1 MKFFK
6 KLFLLLVYLSMV
18 SQAQAGGGNEA
29 AKFTLSGKVKDANT
43 GEYLPGVN
51 IYVKEI
57 TNGTTTNTYGFYSIT
72 LPPGNYT
79 VEYSYIG
86 YEKISRE
93 VKLNSNQAIN
103 IELKPKATTLES
115 VEITARPKDE
125 NVKSTEMSV
134 VKMDIKTINKIPA
147 LLGEV
152 DILKTLQL
160 FPGVQSTGE
169 GSTGYSVR
177 GGGTDQ
183 NLILMDEAQVYNASH
198 LMGFFSIF
206 NNDAVKELSLYKGDM
221 PASYGGRLSSIL
233 DVKQKDGNNKK
244 YGVTGG
250 LGLISSRLMIEGPIV
265 KNKASFLV
273 AGRRSYADLFIPL
286 ANNDNLDGSKLY
298 FYDFNAKLNYEIN
311 DNNRVFA
318 SGYMGRDVVKMTQ
331 GPGFGLDW
339 GNTTFSLRWNHIFS
353 KKMFTNFTG
362 THSDYTYDMGTD
374 DEQRGFSWVSRMKNH
389 NLKMDNGYYLNPN
402 NTLKFGAFF
411 SYHQFYPGT
420 ISSSGTSSVVN
431 DFEVP
436 SSQAFEYGLYA
447 ENEQKIGSL
456 LKINY
461 GIRFTIF
468 NNVGPVTVYNF
479 DANFQKIDSTVYTGW
494 DIYNTYSGLE
504 PRASF
509 TYMLNEKSSI
519 KGSYSRTMQLIQ
531 LASNSTVGNP
541 FSIWFP
547 ASPNVEPQFADQGA
561 VGYFRNFKDNMIE
574 FSVEVFYKKMHNQ
587 IDFRDHAQLLI
598 NPELEGELRFGY
610 GEAYGLELLLRK
622 QTGKLTGWVA
632 YTLSRSVR
640 YFDDINDG
648 KAYLSPFDKPHDVAV
663 VADYQFTKRLSVSA
677 SWVYSSGSTATFPTG
692 RFVFGNV
699 IAPVYSD
706 RNDYRLPDYH
716 RLDLGMTLNEK
727 PDSTRKWH
735 YSWVFSIYNAYNRHN
750 TYSISFENDDENPN
764 QQVAV
769 KTYLFGIIP
778 SVTFNFNF

>member
-1 MKFFK
+1 MNLRSIIAFV
-6 KLFLLLVYLSMV
+6 FLV
-18 SQAQAGGGNEA
+18 SIFSSSFAEGGTEAG
-29 AKFTLSGKVKDANT
+29 KFTLSGKVKDAST

-51 IYVKEI
+51 IFIKEI
-57 TNGTTTNTYGFYSIT
+57 NNGTTTNSYGFYSIT
-72 LPPGNYT
+72 LPVSKYSL
-79 VEYSYIG
+79 EFSYIG
-86 YEKISRE
+86 YEKV
-93 VKLNSNQAIN
+93 VKEINLTVNQVIN
-103 IELKPKATTLES
+103 MELKPISTTLEE

-160 FPGVQSTGE
+160 FPGVQSAGE

-206 NNDAVKELSLYKGDM
+206 NNDAVKELTLYKGDM
-221 PASYGGRLSSIL
+221 PASYGGRLASLL

-250 LGLISSRLMIEGPIV
+250 LGLISSRLMVEGPIV
-265 KNKASFLV
+265 KNTSSFLI

-286 ANNDNLDGSKLY
+286 ANNENLDGSKLY

-311 DNNRVFA
+311 DNNRVFV

-339 GNTTFSLRWNHIFS
+339 GNKTVSFRWNHIFT
-353 KKMFTNFTG
+353 KKLFTNFTA
-362 THSDYTYDMGTD
+362 TLSDYTYDMGTD
-374 DEQRGFSWVSRMKNH
+374 DDQRGFSWVSRMKNH
-389 NLKMDNGYYLNPN
+389 SFKMDNGYYLNPN
-402 NTLKFGAFF
+402 NTVKFGVFA

-420 ISSSGTSSVVN
+420 ITSSGTSSVVN
-431 DFEVP
+431 DFMVP
-436 SSQAFEYGLYA
+436 NSQAFEYGIFI

-456 LKINY
+456 LKLNY
-461 GIRFTIF
+461 GLRYTIF
-468 NNVGPVTVYNF
+468 SNVGPGTVYNF
-479 DANFQKIDSTVYTGW
+479 DENFVNTDSTVYNDW
-494 DIYNTYSGLE
+494 DIYNTYGGFE
-504 PRASF
+504 PRLSF
-509 TYMLNEKSSI
+509 TYLLSEKSSI
-519 KGSYSRTMQLIQ
+519 KGSYSRTMQFVQ

-541 FSIWFP
+541 LSIWFP
-547 ASPNVEPQFADQGA
+547 SSPNVKPQFADQGA
-561 VGYFRNFKDNMIE
+561 LGYFRNFKDNMIE
-574 FSVEVFYKKMHNQ
+574 TSVEVFYKKMNNQ
-587 IDFRDHAQLLI
+587 IDFKDHAQLLI
-598 NPELEGELRFGY
+598 NPMLEGELRFGY
-610 GEAYGLELLLRK
+610 GEAYGLELLVRK
-622 QTGKLTGWVA
+622 QTGKLTGWIA

-648 KAYLSPFDKPHDVAV
+648 KAYLSPFDKPHDVAI
-663 VADYQFTKRLSVSA
+663 VADYQFTKRISASA

-692 RFVFGNV
+692 RFIYGNV

-716 RLDLGMTLNEK
+716 RLDLGLTINEK
-727 PDSTRKWH
+727 EKPGRKYH
-735 YSWVFSIYNAYNRHN
+735 HSWVFSVYNAYNRHN
-750 TYSISFENDDENPN
+750 TYSIAFETSEDDPN
-764 QQVAV
+764 KQVAM